1 MTANA
6 CASNMKKDLKE
17 TGWEIEDWIK
27 LADLFQQS
35 NWRRIQFFKY
45 GAVLF
50 GNDISEEIF
59 SSIFRV
65 LQ

>member
-35 NWRRIQFFKY
+35 N
-45 GAVLF
+45 
-50 GNDISEEIF
+50 
-59 SSIFRV
+59 
-65 LQ
+65 